1 MSEKESRLMEAWRRQ
16 LAQEY
21 RQLCWLYR
29 VRLRLPLF
37 EIREGQS
44 RAGSWSPG
52 LDTLSLASW
61 LIRDHSWDVVL
72 EVLKHEMSHQY
83 VQQVMG
89 RGEEL
94 PHGPAFQEACDR
106 LGVHPEFR
114 AAQGAIP
121 RLLSK
126 EGQKPGAML
135 SRVEKLFAL
144 AQSANVHEA
153 ALAMEKAN
161 AENYSFIIDWIKAAN
176 NALLTSSQGAADV
189 FFSPGEECRNAIIN
203 RINGAIHQIGIC
215 VFTISDD
222 RITDAI
228 VTAHKKGVNVKI
240 ITDNDKS
247 WDEGSDIKQLA
258 RAGVSIKMD
267 STPNHMHHKFMVVD
281 NKSLLTGSYNW
292 TMSAMRYNHGNI
304 LITEETGVVR
314 SFLKEFDNLW
324 RQMIVYK

>member
-1 MSEKESRLMEAWRRQ
+1 MELIVQHLQSSLEDTIFSKAEKGELKSL
-16 LAQEY
+16 
-21 RQLCWLYR
+21 
-29 VRLRLPLF
+29 VRKHSLSDHELSFLR
-37 EIREGQS
+37 
-44 RAGSWSPG
+44 
-52 LDTLSLASW
+52 
-61 LIRDHSWDVVL
+61 
-72 EVLKHEMSHQY
+72 
-83 VQQVMG
+83 
-89 RGEEL
+89 
-94 PHGPAFQEACDR
+94 
-106 LGVHPEFR
+106 
-114 AAQGAIP
+114 
-121 RLLSK
+121 SK
-126 EGQKPGAML
+126 IY
-135 SRVEKLFAL
+135 S
-144 AQSANVHEA
+144 
-153 ALAMEKAN
+153 LAMEKAN

-258 RAGVSIKMD
+258 KVGVPIKMD

-281 NKSLLTGSYNW
+281 SKALLTGSYNW
-292 TMSAMRYNHGNI
+292 TVSAMRYNHENI
-304 LITEETGVVR
+304 LITEEAGVVR

-324 RQMIVYK
+324 RQMIEYK